1 MHSGETKFWFYAL
14 LQASI
19 AWRRADIAA
28 STQDQLALAIQA
40 TEAASEQQDG
50 ESDGKLDADELD
62 DLTQQAG
69 SQQEQDSE
77 TAIDTELQFE
87 AAVQDEPAAA
97 SEQPATEE
105 EQVLAEQAMLSM
117 PEDTTEQ
124 LTASPAV
131 RQATPQDQ
139 RKKNAAALSKELR
152 KLQAETTVLQEHS
165 RRLQEKAAV
174 IQQQRA
180 ADQAGFLAN
189 IGMDTFAV
197 HICKWQKQCL
207 S

>member
-1 MHSGETKFWFYAL
+1 M
-14 LQASI
+14 LQAST
-19 AWRRADIAA
+19 AWRKADIEA
-28 STQDQLALAIQA
+28 SSKTQQALAVQA
-40 TEAASEQQDG
+40 AETASEQQDG
-50 ESDGKLDADELD
+50 ESDGKLNADELD
-62 DLTQQAG
+62 DVTQQAG

-77 TAIDTELQFE
+77 IAIDTELQFE

-97 SEQPATEE
+97 SEQPATEQ
-105 EQVLAEQAMLSM
+105 EQVWSEQAMLSM
-117 PEDTTEQ
+117 PEDTTGQ
-124 LTASPAV
+124 LTANPAV

-180 ADQAGFLAN
+180 ADQVISN
-189 IGMDTFAV
+189 IGMDALAA
-197 HICKWQKQCL
+197 HICKWREQCM